1 MPIALNL
8 YVDSTIQ
15 KIFIRLLDDIS
26 GPIFWGGG
34 GGGGVKVS
42 LSTALPLSKTIL
54 SYEKSTTFCKFGQ
67 SV

>member
-8 YVDSTIQ
+8 YVDSTMW

-26 GPIFWGGG
+26 GPIFWGV

-42 LSTALPLSKTIL
+42 LSTALPLSKSATH
-54 SYEKSTTFCKFGQ
+54 
-67 SV
+67 